1 MSKKKIQLV
10 AEVGCNHMGQIN
22 LAKTMID
29 QAKRAG
35 ADYVKFQ
42 KRDNKNLLSK
52 KQYNEKHPVP
62 HNSFGKTYGEHR
74 EHLEFDI
81 STHKKIFNYCKKRKI
96 KYSCSAWDIKSAQ
109 QLSKICKQYIK
120 IPSATNLNFQ
130 VLDFLCSKYFG
141 DIHIST
147 GMTSEKEV
155 NTIFEFMKKRKRLN
169 NLVLYSCVS
178 AYPVDYSDVCLL
190 DVKRLTQKYGKYIK
204 AVGFSGHHRGVSI
217 DNCTIALGATWVER
231 HFTFDRSAK
240 GTDHAAS
247 LELDGFMKLRG
258 RIDSTSLALN
268 YKPKKILKCEKFQRS
283 YLKNVV
289 NRETKKN
296 KQHN

>member
-10 AEVGCNHMGQIN
+10 AEIGCNHMGQIK
-22 LAKTMID
+22 LARLMID
-29 QAKRAG
+29 QAKQAG

-42 KRDNKNLLSK
+42 KRDNKTLLSK

-62 HNSFGKTYGEHR
+62 QNSFGKTYGKHR
-74 EHLEFDI
+74 EYLEFNI
-81 STHKKIFNYCKKRKI
+81 NTHKKIFQHCKKKKI
-96 KYSCSAWDIKSAQ
+96 KYSCSVWDVESAKQ
-109 QLSKICKQYIK
+109 ISKISKEYVK
-120 IPSATNLNFQ
+120 VPSATNLNFE

-147 GMTSEKEV
+147 GMTSADEIDS
-155 NTIFEFMKKRKRLN
+155 IFKFIKKRNRLK

-178 AYPVDYSDVCLL
+178 SYPAEYRDVCLL
-190 DVKRLTQKYGKYIK
+190 DIKRLIQKYGKYIK

-217 DNCTIALGATWVER
+217 DNTTVALGATWVER

-247 LELDGFMKLRG
+247 LELEGFSKLRS
-258 RIDSTSLALN
+258 RIDNTMLALN
-268 YKPKKILKCEKFQRS
+268 YKPKKILKCEVFQRS

-289 NRETKKN
+289 NREIK
-296 KQHN
+296 